1 MRNGVKTTTAA
12 TKKVGVQAK
21 GRFFSFFFSFSP
33 PPQSFKMR
41 RFQINHAK
49 VSTSRPRGRGT
60 RPPAGAP
67 AAGLPE
73 PRSAADLPA
82 TAAARRVQHPKAT
95 PEPAERSDSD
105 VLLTAT
111 LPGAPRTARAPT
123 TGATSPSHADFV
135 VFFFPPYPRFRISRF
150 ATPPEPHARFRR
162 RRFRTAGA
170 AHGQRV
176 RVQRRRLRK

>member
-1 MRNGVKTTTAA
+1 
-12 TKKVGVQAK
+12 
-21 GRFFSFFFSFSP
+21 
-33 PPQSFKMR
+33 MR

-111 LPGAPRTARAPT
+111 LPGAPSNSPGSNY
-123 TGATSPSHADFV
+123 GAAEPLTRGFCCI
-135 VFFFPPYPRFRISRF
+135 FFPRIRGF
-150 ATPPEPHARFRR
+150 A
-162 RRFRTAGA
+162 A
-170 AHGQRV
+170 ADS
-176 RVQRRRLRK
+176 QRRRSPTRGFAAADSARRARLTVSGCACNAVVSVSKKIN

>member
-1 MRNGVKTTTAA
+1 
-12 TKKVGVQAK
+12 
-21 GRFFSFFFSFSP
+21 
-33 PPQSFKMR
+33 MR

-105 VLLTAT
+105 ALLAAT
-111 LPGAPRTARAPT
+111 LPGAPSNSPGSNY
-123 TGATSPSHADFV
+123 GAAESLTRGFCCI
-135 VFFFPPYPRFRISRF
+135 FFPPYPRFRISRF

-170 AHGQRV
+170 AHGQRDTRAPGCNAV
-176 RVQRRRLRK
+176 VSVSKKIN

>member
-1 MRNGVKTTTAA
+1 
-12 TKKVGVQAK
+12 
-21 GRFFSFFFSFSP
+21 
-33 PPQSFKMR
+33 MR

-123 TGATSPSHADFV
+123 TGATSPSHVDFV
-135 VFFFPPYPRFRISRF
+135 VFFFPVSAVSHQPIRNAAGAPRAVSPPQIPHGGRGSWSAGAR
-150 ATPPEPHARFRR
+150 ATPSSP
-162 RRFRTAGA
+162 
-170 AHGQRV
+170 
-176 RVQRRRLRK
+176 